1 MGFVTGS
8 NMSHLYHPKLI
19 LMVDL
24 ESRKKLANYLDL
36 LSVIYIMGSK
46 NGFGVFPY
54 IVYFKIKLTHS
65 LSGVIIII

>member
-1 MGFVTGS
+1 
-8 NMSHLYHPKLI
+8 
-19 LMVDL
+19 MVDL